1 MDNDAMLEKL
11 CALRGQFD
19 VIMERH
25 SSDEGFIDSVKTI
38 FDKNNVPSV
47 EELWK
52 LYAEEADTDRLLRIG
67 IVGRVKAGKSSLLN
81 SLLFGGKDILPKAAT
96 PMTAALTYLEYGE
109 RISLNVE
116 FFTDNDIEE
125 LQKAAEVYEKTLKA
139 KTEEQY
145 TKIKDMLSKNKN
157 ARPQS
162 DSDIRKNAETFALN
176 EMKRNVPLSAAH
188 EQYQQIKKAPAA
200 IRSEIKAGSKTI
212 PVDSMQDIGSV
223 LSNYV
228 GESGAYMPFTRSV
241 NIKLPIPELQ
251 EVTVV
256 DTPGFNDPVPSRDDK
271 ARHLL
276 KQCDV
281 VLILSLTNQ
290 IMSKNDTE
298 VIEKITVKDGIREL
312 FVVASQFDNALFGG
326 EVIEESDGDIRSAIQ
341 FVKTQITGQ
350 IKQVLTTIE
359 TGGVFKSIIT
369 DSEARIFPSSGICQ
383 SMLQTWEEKP
393 QWDEGRKQVWQNLT
407 YNYPDYFSDSDAETA
422 KQSLALLGN
431 IAAIKQAIDLVKQQK
446 DHIFAEKIA
455 GFERKYTD
463 NLQASKDEL
472 LSYLVAR
479 KADIESLNLGKLEKE
494 IAALQDTC
502 RKIGSG
508 LKDVFSDTLDSWYA
522 DTRSECNRSL
532 AQFFSEAQ
540 EGVSSAAGSEVR
552 HWTTGHLWW
561 KKNIPKTIPQSIR
574 ALLKIR

>member
-1 MDNDAMLEKL
+1 MDNDAMLENL

-47 EELWK
+47 EELRK

-228 GESGAYMPFTRSV
+228 GESGAYMPFTLNCR
-241 NIKLPIPELQ
+241 
-251 EVTVV
+251 
-256 DTPGFNDPVPSRDDK
+256 
-271 ARHLL
+271 
-276 KQCDV
+276 
-281 VLILSLTNQ
+281 
-290 IMSKNDTE
+290 
-298 VIEKITVKDGIREL
+298 
-312 FVVASQFDNALFGG
+312 
-326 EVIEESDGDIRSAIQ
+326 
-341 FVKTQITGQ
+341 
-350 IKQVLTTIE
+350 
-359 TGGVFKSIIT
+359 
-369 DSEARIFPSSGICQ
+369 
-383 SMLQTWEEKP
+383 
-393 QWDEGRKQVWQNLT
+393 
-407 YNYPDYFSDSDAETA
+407 
-422 KQSLALLGN
+422 
-431 IAAIKQAIDLVKQQK
+431 
-446 DHIFAEKIA
+446 
-455 GFERKYTD
+455 
-463 NLQASKDEL
+463 
-472 LSYLVAR
+472 
-479 KADIESLNLGKLEKE
+479 SLN
-494 IAALQDTC
+494 C
-502 RKIGSG
+502 RK
-508 LKDVFSDTLDSWYA
+508 
-522 DTRSECNRSL
+522 
-532 AQFFSEAQ
+532 
-540 EGVSSAAGSEVR
+540 
-552 HWTTGHLWW
+552 
-561 KKNIPKTIPQSIR
+561 
-574 ALLKIR
+574 